1 MPVIITPPTGS
12 PGAKSATSVTALSD
26 LLGRLDPDP
35 FRRGKQFEHICK
47 WFLKHDPVYSQELR
61 DVWLWDEWPGRWGID
76 GGIDLVAEDD
86 RGHLW
91 AIQCKAY
98 AAAESVTKR
107 DVNKFLS
114 ESGRPQFAFRLLIA
128 TTNLVDP
135 IARRTIE
142 GQEKPASILD
152 LAGLE
157 AALVEWPTAP
167 SDLRARRLPPKRPQ
181 PHQRQAINKVVKGF
195 EQADRGQLIMAC
207 GTGKTLT
214 ALFLKE
220 KLKAERALLL
230 VPSLS
235 LLAQT
240 MREWAANRTV
250 EFETLAVCSD
260 ETVADPDAAVANT

>member
-76 GGIDLVAEDD
+76 AGIDLVAEDD

-157 AALVEWPTAP
+157 AALVEMAHRPIRFACSATATETTAASSAP
-167 SDLRARRLPPKRPQ
+167 GDQQGGEGLRTGRPRTVD
-181 PHQRQAINKVVKGF
+181 HGVWNRQD
-195 EQADRGQLIMAC
+195 ADRLIPQ
-207 GTGKTLT
+207 GKT
-214 ALFLKE
+214 E
-220 KLKAERALLL
+220 
-230 VPSLS
+230 S
-235 LLAQT
+235 
-240 MREWAANRTV
+240 
-250 EFETLAVCSD
+250 
-260 ETVADPDAAVANT
+260 